1 MINKPT
7 RITTHSSTL
16 LDHIYTNIVTDQ
28 IQSGILTYDISDH
41 LPTFCF
47 IPRRPKLRYEK
58 RMRRCT
64 KNFNSDLFLLDT
76 DKIIS
81 NLESNLY
88 RDNWDPEDAMNSL
101 LNAFTALI
109 NSHLPLKAQSKKAS
123 KLATKPWITK
133 GILNSIKTK
142 NKLFRKCY
150 KQNKRHLIKQYKLYL
165 NKLTSIK
172 RIAKQQY
179 YYSQITTNRRD
190 SAKVWKNINEI
201 IGMKKKNCEKPITKL
216 LNKNNKCIENR
227 QEMTEEFN
235 DFFLNIGPTLA
246 NKIPSA
252 NICNPIVDSS
262 SHQNS
267 FFLEPISPIE
277 VFREIMHLK
286 ENKANGPENIPTK
299 YIKLASELLAPMLC
313 NIFNQCLIKGKF
325 PKNLKIAKIKPIHK
339 SGLKE
344 LMTNYRPI
352 SMLSPFAKIF
362 ERLINTRLTSY
373 LSQFNI
379 INQEQFGFQKEHSTS
394 LLIADVISQIKIL
407 KEKKTSHLYN
417 IVRS

>member
-1 MINKPT
+1 MLSNSTNTDIYLNSIHSEGCINLINKPT

-16 LDHIYTNIVTDQ
+16 LDYIYTNIVNKQ
-28 IQSGILTYDISDH
+28 IQSGILIYDISDH

-76 DKIIS
+76 DKITS

-123 KLATKPWITK
+123 KLATKPRLTK

-190 SAKVWKNINEI
+190 SAKVWKNIN
-201 IGMKKKNCEKPITKL
+201 
-216 LNKNNKCIENR
+216 
-227 QEMTEEFN
+227 
-235 DFFLNIGPTLA
+235 
-246 NKIPSA
+246 
-252 NICNPIVDSS
+252 
-262 SHQNS
+262 
-267 FFLEPISPIE
+267 
-277 VFREIMHLK
+277 
-286 ENKANGPENIPTK
+286 
-299 YIKLASELLAPMLC
+299 
-313 NIFNQCLIKGKF
+313 
-325 PKNLKIAKIKPIHK
+325 
-339 SGLKE
+339 
-344 LMTNYRPI
+344 
-352 SMLSPFAKIF
+352 
-362 ERLINTRLTSY
+362 
-373 LSQFNI
+373 
-379 INQEQFGFQKEHSTS
+379 
-394 LLIADVISQIKIL
+394 
-407 KEKKTSHLYN
+407 
-417 IVRS
+417 

>member
-1 MINKPT
+1 
-7 RITTHSSTL
+7 
-16 LDHIYTNIVTDQ
+16 
-28 IQSGILTYDISDH
+28 
-41 LPTFCF
+41 
-47 IPRRPKLRYEK
+47 
-58 RMRRCT
+58 
-64 KNFNSDLFLLDT
+64 
-76 DKIIS
+76 
-81 NLESNLY
+81 
-88 RDNWDPEDAMNSL
+88 
-101 LNAFTALI
+101 
-109 NSHLPLKAQSKKAS
+109 
-123 KLATKPWITK
+123 
-133 GILNSIKTK
+133 
-142 NKLFRKCY
+142 
-150 KQNKRHLIKQYKLYL
+150 
-165 NKLTSIK
+165 
-172 RIAKQQY
+172 
-179 YYSQITTNRRD
+179 
-190 SAKVWKNINEI
+190 
-201 IGMKKKNCEKPITKL
+201 MKKKNCEKPITKL
-216 LNKNNKCIENR
+216 LNKNNKCIENS

-286 ENKANGPENIPTK
+286 ENKVNGPENIPTK

-313 NIFNQCLIKGKF
+313 NIFNQCPIKGKF

-339 SGLKE
+339 SGPKE